1 MTERISGPS
10 AVSSAW
16 SAFKKNWKFIIPAG
30 IVTVVVMILLQTLQK
45 SVQDSP
51 ILGLIF
57 ALVSVVIGIAI
68 ALGWSQVILKLVRHQ
83 HVDWNSFKTNTNTW
97 FPYFVSRL
105 ILGIFI
111 FLSLLLIGIPLFF
124 IIGSMMSASVPLM
137 IVGIIVGIAGIALFI
152 WIGIRYMFISFVA
165 IDKNVNGWKIMKES
179 ARLTKGHTVELFVF
193 ILFIILINIIGLLL
207 LVVGLIITIPVSKIA
222 TGYVYEH
229 LKGKHE
235 MKGE

>member
-16 SAFKKNWKFIIPAG
+16 STFKKNWKFIIPAG
-30 IVTVVVMILLQTLQK
+30 IATLVIMILLQMLQK

-51 ILGLIF
+51 IIGLIF
-57 ALVSVVIGIAI
+57 ALISVVIGIAI

-83 HVDWNSFKTNTNTW
+83 HVDWDSFKTNTNIW
-97 FPYFVSRL
+97 FPYFVARL
-105 ILGIFI
+105 ILGVFM
-111 FLSLLLIGIPLFF
+111 FLSLLLIGVPLLF
-124 IIGSMMSASVPLM
+124 IIGSAVAASVSLL
-137 IVGIIVGIAGIALFI
+137 IIGIIIGIAGIALFL

-165 IDKNVNGWKIMKES
+165 IDKNVSGWKIMKES
-179 ARLTKGHTVELFVF
+179 ARLTKGHIVELFVF
-193 ILFIILINIIGLLL
+193 GLFILLINIVGLLL
-207 LVVGLIITIPVSKIA
+207 LVVGLAITIPLSKIA

-235 MKGE
+235 IKGE